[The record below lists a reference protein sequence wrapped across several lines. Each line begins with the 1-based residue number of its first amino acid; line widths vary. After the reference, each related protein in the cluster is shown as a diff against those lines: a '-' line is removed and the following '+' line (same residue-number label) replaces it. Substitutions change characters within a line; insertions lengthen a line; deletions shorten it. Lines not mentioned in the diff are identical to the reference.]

1 MPFTC
6 FKISWPIR
14 NLWDFETPPQ
24 LHPNPNQ
31 SFEWLLL
38 AGPVSLPSF
47 SLGTKM
53 LSLHI
58 YLFTVTAKMRPTKV
72 RSMEALHFVYLRAYH
87 SCKKSGW
94 SDDGNRLIEP
104 SNTATDFFCDNYVSF
119 RWLLLI
125 WVIWNDEQ
133 CIDAWWVLFC
143 IIRGSHERHC
153 TDTRENPL
161 SFVLNSHFVSP
172 NNLLSW
178 NLLSLVLRLFILIMI
193 LPAIFTLL

>member
-1 MPFTC
+1 MASSCRSGLSPFLFFRYQNVVTSHIS
-6 FKISWPIR
+6 FHSDSKNETHKSKIDGS
-14 NLWDFETPPQ
+14 
-24 LHPNPNQ
+24 
-31 SFEWLLL
+31 
-38 AGPVSLPSF
+38 PSF
-47 SLGTKM
+47 CISTC
-53 LSLHI
+53 
-58 YLFTVTAKMRPTKV
+58 
-72 RSMEALHFVYLRAYH
+72 AYH
-87 SCKKSGW
+87 SCKKSCW

-104 SNTATDFFCDNYVSF
+104 SNTATYFFCDNYVSF

-143 IIRGSHERHC
+143 IIRGSHERHH
-153 TDTRENPL
+153 TDTREDPL